1 MSRGLGDVYKRQEFG
16 SVDAEGNLLDLSV
29 RGNSPTHVGAP
40 YEPVL
45 TAEEA
50 AFFTVGNV
58 LGMTDSYSAAEVV
71 KTPDAPA
78 VTIDGDN
85 LKWNTDAD
93 ARFYVVYRSGSYVG
107 NTIEGSYPVDGDG
120 IYTVRAANV
129 RGGLGEA
136 SEGVQVGTVG
146 IDSVESG
153 ADVVSV
159 EYFNL
164 QGVRVSESA
173 TGICIKVSV
182 FNDGHKTVEKIVK

>member
-1 MSRGLGDVYKRQEFG
+1 M
-16 SVDAEGNLLDLSV
+16 
-29 RGNSPTHVGAP
+29 
-40 YEPVL
+40 
-45 TAEEA
+45 
-50 AFFTVGNV
+50 
-58 LGMTDSYSAAEVV
+58 
-71 KTPDAPA
+71 
-78 VTIDGDN
+78 
-85 LKWNTDAD
+85 
-93 ARFYVVYRSGSYVG
+93 
-107 NTIEGSYPVDGDG
+107 DGDG

-146 IDSVESG
+146 IDSVEGG
-153 ADVVSV
+153 ADVVLV